1 MKNLK
6 FIKFIFIF
14 ICMFSFTYNVFADD
28 CGDASVCF
36 KSTYD
41 KEAIVPDGS
50 GEELYGGNHVYRLQG
65 ILGQDT
71 FDVFCL
77 DPGEI
82 YIDDLYYQ
90 TIWDNTGDGISCLLD
105 GIFDDV
111 PGLRAALNFQAS
123 SSGKLYYL
131 TGLNN
136 DLYKGIQ
143 KHIWKK
149 ATEHG
154 DKVWETSDKCVL
166 NETSSYPVG
175 TLSISA
181 DSINLTRTSGS
192 DYYEGTINLSHSNL
206 SGGKYKLTN
215 NSGIDVSTTKG
226 GSSLGTSAEIDNKT
240 LYVRIPAKSIK
251 EKTTYSLSVSGSY
264 KATHTNT
271 ITPYVWVFCQAGK
284 CEYGERTY
292 QRVVRAG
299 FYYKEEDTSKD
310 LSDSVQLTVNP
321 WGSLRILKMNA
332 KDSKHI
338 EGAEFELLDSKNE
351 RAKDINGAP
360 IPNKKT
366 NASGIIDF
374 TNLPYG
380 TYTIK
385 EVSAAPGYEQDNLVE
400 INGIEVK
407 DVNVTKVVTNEPIK
421 TVITKKDITDEKE
434 LKGAHI
440 IITDEKGSTVDEYD
454 TTEESHEIYLGP
466 GTYTLKETVAPE
478 GYEKIT
484 TEFKFKVE
492 VNGDIDLIDVKSNQ
506 IKAEGNEIT
515 LYNTP
520 RKIKITKKDIT
531 SEKELKGAHIV
542 IKNEKGDIVKEFD
555 SKEKAEEFMLDPGVY
570 TLTETISPE
579 GYEKVTTEFKF
590 EVLKSKEIKLI
601 DVQSD
606 YIKTK
611 DNEIIL
617 YNKLVEVPDTG
628 KSNNIMY
635 LISGAIAVA
644 LGTLLIVFTLKKRK
658 VNNI

>member
-1 MKNLK
+1 
-6 FIKFIFIF
+6 
-14 ICMFSFTYNVFADD
+14 
-28 CGDASVCF
+28 
-36 KSTYD
+36 
-41 KEAIVPDGS
+41 
-50 GEELYGGNHVYRLQG
+50 
-65 ILGQDT
+65 
-71 FDVFCL
+71 
-77 DPGEI
+77 
-82 YIDDLYYQ
+82 
-90 TIWDNTGDGISCLLD
+90 
-105 GIFDDV
+105 
-111 PGLRAALNFQAS
+111 
-123 SSGKLYYL
+123 
-131 TGLNN
+131 
-136 DLYKGIQ
+136 
-143 KHIWKK
+143 
-149 ATEHG
+149 
-154 DKVWETSDKCVL
+154 
-166 NETSSYPVG
+166 
-175 TLSISA
+175 
-181 DSINLTRTSGS
+181 
-192 DYYEGTINLSHSNL
+192 
-206 SGGKYKLTN
+206 
-215 NSGIDVSTTKG
+215 
-226 GSSLGTSAEIDNKT
+226 
-240 LYVRIPAKSIK
+240 
-251 EKTTYSLSVSGSY
+251 
-264 KATHTNT
+264 
-271 ITPYVWVFCQAGK
+271 
-284 CEYGERTY
+284 
-292 QRVVRAG
+292 
-299 FYYKEEDTSKD
+299 
-310 LSDSVQLTVNP
+310 
-321 WGSLRILKMNA
+321 MNA

-360 IPNKKT
+360 IPNMKT

-542 IKNEKGDIVKEFD
+542 IKNEKGNIVKEFD